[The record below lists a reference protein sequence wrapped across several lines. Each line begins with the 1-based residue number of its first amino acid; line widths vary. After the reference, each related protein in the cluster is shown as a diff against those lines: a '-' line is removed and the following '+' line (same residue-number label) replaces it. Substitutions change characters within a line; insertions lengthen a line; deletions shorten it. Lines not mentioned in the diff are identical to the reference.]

1 LNGEMT
7 KSISALRWWVIG
19 GVRHNF
25 KERRTVNCCKRRT
38 PGSSSGEDFSS
49 VRGFLSDERSIAVD
63 GRDFLYTLFQFGE
76 PSRARAV
83 LERSFE
89 HSVLRYVVSGVGGF
103 RSPRGWG
110 NKEAQRNGFTAARN
124 TEWRYRIMQK
134 IGDHIRFSASDL
146 VGHLDCHHL
155 TALDA
160 AVARGSLGKPKV
172 WDPVLQTLLER
183 GLTHERQYVETLR
196 ESGVSVVEI
205 AGGGIN
211 STQVD
216 QTLGAM
222 RSGADVIVQGALL
235 QGVWSGRADILRRVE
250 VASDLGAWSYEVID
264 TKLARETKGATVLQ
278 LSLYSDLL
286 ASAQGWV
293 PEYMYV
299 VTPGS
304 GFEPQRY
311 RTADFSAYYRLAKSG
326 LGQFLDMDTSG
337 GTYPEPNE
345 HCDLCA
351 WRVPCDQRR
360 RGDDHLCLVAG
371 ITKIQMNEL
380 RAREVT
386 TLATLAQ
393 VPLPLA
399 WKPDRGVATSY
410 ERIREQA
417 RIQVQGRVEG
427 KALYETL
434 PVVKELGLSALP
446 APSPGDVFFDLE
458 GDPFVDDGGL
468 EYLFGYASEDDG
480 IQYRGDWAVSRE
492 EERRAFE
499 SFVDF
504 LTARWQQYPNF
515 HVYHYAPYEPSALKR
530 LMGRYATR
538 EEEID
543 RMLRGRLFVD
553 LYQIVRHAVRASVES
568 YSIKEL
574 ERFFGFDRATKLQD
588 ASRALAN
595 VQKALE
601 INDAEAISPELKAT
615 VAGYNRD
622 DCMSARGLR
631 NWLEQVR
638 ADLVAQGAVIDRPAL
653 TTDEASEDRSA
664 WQARIE
670 KLISRLTGDV
680 PADVRERSAE
690 QQARWILAH
699 TLDWHRREEK
709 AVWWEYFRLSGLSSD
724 DLFDERAALSGLVF
738 EGKVGG
744 TTRAPVHRYRFPAQE
759 TEFRGDESLHRTGGD
774 KLGAVERISLDGR
787 VVDIKKRGDSADV
800 HPDAVFEHDVIGTK
814 EQAESLARL
823 GDFVARCGLAGEGQ
837 YEAARDL
844 LLRSPP
850 RLGAEPLRL
859 PNETALESA
868 VRIAPKLR
876 AGVFPV
882 QGPPGTGKTHIGA
895 RMICALV
902 KSGAKVG
909 VTATSHKVIRRLLD
923 EVLEAA
929 GEGGQTVRCVQ
940 KVSEAEED
948 QPNLVFGKN
957 NADVFRALHGSC
969 DVAAGTAWLWS
980 RVEALECVDV
990 LFVDEAAQ
998 VSLAN
1003 VLAVSHAAPS
1013 LVLLGDPRQLDQPAQ
1028 GSHPEGTGVSAL
1040 DYILNGRQTI
1050 GAEQGLFLGERW
1062 RLHPGICA
1070 FTSELFYE
1078 SRLTAIPGLERQVIR
1093 SSGRIQ
1099 GSGLRFLPV
1108 VHQGNQNSS
1117 PEEAGAIGKLVAE
1130 ILASGTTWVDRHGT
1144 EKAVVL
1150 EDILIIAPYNAQV
1163 FDLKDRIPGARIG
1176 TVDKFQGQE
1185 APIVIYSMT
1194 TSTHADAPRGMNF
1207 LYSLNRLNVATS
1219 RAKCLSIL
1227 VCSPALFEPECRT
1240 PEQMKMANAF
1250 CRYLEMATGL

>member
-1 LNGEMT
+1 
-7 KSISALRWWVIG
+7 
-19 GVRHNF
+19 
-25 KERRTVNCCKRRT
+25 
-38 PGSSSGEDFSS
+38 
-49 VRGFLSDERSIAVD
+49 
-63 GRDFLYTLFQFGE
+63 
-76 PSRARAV
+76 
-83 LERSFE
+83 
-89 HSVLRYVVSGVGGF
+89 
-103 RSPRGWG
+103 
-110 NKEAQRNGFTAARN
+110 
-124 TEWRYRIMQK
+124 MQK
-134 IGDHIRFSASDL
+134 IGENLRFSASDL

-160 AVARGSLGKPKV
+160 AVARGKLNKPKI
-172 WDPVLQTLLER
+172 WDPVLQTLVER
-183 GLTHERQYVETLR
+183 GLVHERQYVEHLKR
-196 ESGVSVVEI
+196 LGINVVEI

-216 QTLGAM
+216 QTLTAM

-235 QGVWSGRADILRRVE
+235 QGAWSGRADILRRV
-250 VASDLGAWSYEVID
+250 AIPSDLGDWSYEIID

-286 ASAQGWV
+286 AAAQGRI
-293 PEYMYV
+293 PDYMYV

-304 GFEPQRY
+304 GFEPERY
-311 RTADFSAYYRLAKSG
+311 RTAEFSAYYRHVKNG
-326 LGQFLDMDTSG
+326 LGQFLDRDTNK

-345 HCDLCA
+345 HCGLCA
-351 WRVPCDQRR
+351 WRVPCDAQRR
-360 RGDDHLCLVAG
+360 ADDHLSLVAG

-380 RAREVT
+380 RDRQVS
-386 TLATLAQ
+386 TLAALAQ
-393 VPLPLA
+393 VPVPLA

-427 KALYETL
+427 RALYETL
-434 PVVKELGLSALP
+434 PVVKDLGLSALP
-446 APSPGDVFFDLE
+446 APSLGDIFFDLE
-458 GDPFVDDGGL
+458 GDPFVDEGGL
-468 EYLFGYASEDDG
+468 EYLFGYAFLDEKG
-480 IQYRGDWAVSRE
+480 VLLYQRDWAVSRE
-492 EERRAFE
+492 QEKRAFE
-499 SFVDF
+499 TFVDF
-504 LTARWQQYPNF
+504 LMARWKQYPDL

-553 LYQIVRHAVRASVES
+553 LYQIVRHAIRASVES

-574 ERFFGFDRATKLQD
+574 ERFFGFVRSTKLED

-595 VQKALE
+595 VQTSLE
-601 INDAEAISPELKAT
+601 FKDIEAITVELKDT

-622 DCMSARGLR
+622 DCVSARAVR
-631 NWLEQVR
+631 DWFEQVR
-638 ADLVAQGAVIDRPAL
+638 AHLVAQGAFIDRPAPA
-653 TTDEASEDRSA
+653 TDEASENRSA
-664 WQARIE
+664 WQERIE
-670 KLISRLTGDV
+670 KLVGRLTGDV
-680 PADVRERSAE
+680 PADVHGRSAE

-709 AVWWEYFRLSGLSSD
+709 AVWWEYFRLSGLSGE
-724 DLFDERAALSGLVF
+724 DLFDERAAISGLVF
-738 EGKVGG
+738 EANAGG
-744 TTRAPVHRYRFPAQE
+744 TARAPVHRYRFPAQE
-759 TEFRGDESLHRTGGD
+759 TQFRGGESLHRTGGD
-774 KLGAVERISLDGR
+774 KLGAVERISLDER
-787 VVDIKKRGDSADV
+787 VVDIKKRGDSANV

-823 GDFVARCGLAGEGQ
+823 GDYVARCGLTGEGQ
-837 YEAARDL
+837 YAAARDL

-859 PNETALESA
+859 PNETALDSA
-868 VRIAPKLR
+868 IRVAPKLR

-909 VTATSHKVIRRLLD
+909 ITATSHKVIRRLLD

-929 GEGGQTVRCVQ
+929 GEVGQTVRCTQ
-940 KVSEAEED
+940 KAGEPEPD
-948 QPNLVFGKN
+948 QPNLIFAKN
-957 NADVFRALHGSC
+957 NAEVFRALHGNC

-980 RVEALECVDV
+980 RVEALESVDV

-1028 GSHPEGTGVSAL
+1028 GSHPEGTGISAL
-1040 DYILNGRQTI
+1040 EYILNGRQTI
-1050 GAEQGLFLGERW
+1050 GPEQGLFLGETW
-1062 RLHPGICA
+1062 RLHPNICA

-1093 SSGRIQ
+1093 STGQIQ
-1099 GSGLRFLPV
+1099 GSGLRYMPV
-1108 VHQGNQNSS
+1108 EHRGNQNSS
-1117 PEEAGAIGKLVAE
+1117 PEEGAAIEEMVAE
-1130 ILASGTTWVDRHGT
+1130 ILENQSTWIDRKGKET
-1144 EKAVVL
+1144 AVTL
-1150 EDILIIAPYNAQV
+1150 DDILIIAPYNAQV

-1240 PEQMKMANAF
+1240 PEQMRMANAF
-1250 CRYLEMATGL
+1250 CRYLELAAELKAIPWSSRLS

>member
-1 LNGEMT
+1 
-7 KSISALRWWVIG
+7 
-19 GVRHNF
+19 
-25 KERRTVNCCKRRT
+25 
-38 PGSSSGEDFSS
+38 
-49 VRGFLSDERSIAVD
+49 
-63 GRDFLYTLFQFGE
+63 
-76 PSRARAV
+76 
-83 LERSFE
+83 
-89 HSVLRYVVSGVGGF
+89 
-103 RSPRGWG
+103 
-110 NKEAQRNGFTAARN
+110 
-124 TEWRYRIMQK
+124 MQK
-134 IGDHIRFSASDL
+134 IADQLRFSASDL

-160 AVARGSLGKPKV
+160 AVARGSLSKPKI
-172 WDPVLQTLLER
+172 WDPVLQALVER
-183 GLTHERQYVETLR
+183 GIAHERQYVETLKQ
-196 ESGVSVVEI
+196 SGLSVVEI
-205 AGGGIN
+205 PGGGIN
-211 STQVD
+211 STQAQ
-216 QTLGAM
+216 QTVEAM

-235 QGVWSGRADILRRVE
+235 HGAWSGRADILRRVQ
-250 VASDLGAWSYEVID
+250 VASDLGPWSYEIID

-286 ASAQGWV
+286 GAAQGRA

-304 GFEPQRY
+304 GFEPERY
-311 RTADFSAYYRLAKSG
+311 RAADFSAYYRHARSG
-326 LGQFLDMDTSG
+326 FGQFLDRDASG

-345 HCDLCA
+345 HCSLCA

-360 RGDDHLCLVAG
+360 RDDDHLCLVAG

-386 TLATLAQ
+386 TLATLSQ
-393 VPLPLA
+393 MPLPLA

-417 RIQVQGRVEG
+417 RIQLQGRVEG

-434 PVVKELGLSALP
+434 PVVKDLGLSALP
-446 APSPGDVFFDLE
+446 TPSPGDVFFDLE

-468 EYLFGYASEDDG
+468 EYLFGYAFLDEKG
-480 IQYRGDWAVSRE
+480 VLQYQGDWAVSRE

-499 SFVDF
+499 TFVDF
-504 LTARWQQYPNF
+504 AMARWEQYPDF
-515 HVYHYAPYEPSALKR
+515 HIYHYAPYEPSALKR

-543 RMLRGRLFVD
+543 RMLRGRVFVD
-553 LYQIVRHAVRASVES
+553 LYQIVRHAIRASVES

-574 ERFFGFDRATKLQD
+574 ERFFGFVRTTKLED
-588 ASRALAN
+588 ASRALAH
-595 VQKALE
+595 VQTSLE
-601 INDAEAISPELKAT
+601 FKDVEAITVELKDT

-622 DCMSARGLR
+622 DCVSARGLR
-631 NWLEQVR
+631 DWLERVR
-638 ADLVAQGAVIDRPAL
+638 AELVSQGTVIDRPAPA
-653 TTDEASEDRSA
+653 TDEAGEDRSA
-664 WQARIE
+664 WQE
-670 KLISRLTGDV
+670 KIDKLVVRLTGDV
-680 PADVRERSAE
+680 PADIHERSTE

-724 DLFDERAALSGLVF
+724 DLFDERGAISGLEF
-738 EGKVGG
+738 AGSVGG
-744 TTRAPVHRYRFPAQE
+744 TARAPVHRYRFPAQE
-759 TEFRGDESLHRTGGD
+759 TEFRGGESLHTTGGD
-774 KLGAVERISLDGR
+774 KLGAVERISLDER
-787 VVDIKKRGDSADV
+787 FVDIKKRGDSASV
-800 HPDAVFEHDVIGTK
+800 HPEAVFEHDVIGTK

-823 GDFVARCGLAGEGQ
+823 GDYVARCGLAGEGQ

-844 LLRSPP
+844 LLRAPP
-850 RLGAEPLRL
+850 RLAGEPLRL

-876 AGVFPV
+876 TGVFPI

-909 VTATSHKVIRRLLD
+909 ITATSHKVIRRLLD
-923 EVLEAA
+923 EVLTAA
-929 GEGGQTVRCVQ
+929 TEMGHAVRCIQ
-940 KVSEAEED
+940 KAFDTEPD
-948 QPNLVFGKN
+948 QPNLVFAKN

-980 RVEALECVDV
+980 RPEALESVDV

-1013 LVLLGDPRQLDQPAQ
+1013 LVLLGDPRQLDQPMQ
-1028 GSHPEGTGVSAL
+1028 GSHPEGCGISAL
-1040 DYILNGRQTI
+1040 EYILNGRQTI
-1050 GAEQGLFLGERW
+1050 GPEQGLFLGETW
-1062 RLHPGICA
+1062 RLHPDICA
-1070 FTSELFYE
+1070 FTSEVFYE

-1093 SSGRIQ
+1093 SGGRIQ
-1099 GSGLRFLPV
+1099 GSGLRYMPV
-1108 VHQGNQNSS
+1108 EHRGNQNSS
-1117 PEEAGAIGKLVAE
+1117 PEEGEAIGKMVAE
-1130 ILASGTTWVDRHGT
+1130 ILGSGTTWVDRHGV
-1144 EKAVVL
+1144 ERAVTL

-1163 FDLKDRIPGARIG
+1163 FDLKDRMPGARIG

-1185 APIVIYSMT
+1185 APIVIYSLT

-1227 VCSPALFEPECRT
+1227 VCSTALFEPECKT
-1240 PEQMKMANAF
+1240 PEQMRMANAF
-1250 CRYLEMATGL
+1250 CRYLELATQL

>member
-1 LNGEMT
+1 MQTLNNQ
-7 KSISALRWWVIG
+7 L
-19 GVRHNF
+19 
-25 KERRTVNCCKRRT
+25 
-38 PGSSSGEDFSS
+38 
-49 VRGFLSDERSIAVD
+49 
-63 GRDFLYTLFQFGE
+63 
-76 PSRARAV
+76 
-83 LERSFE
+83 
-89 HSVLRYVVSGVGGF
+89 
-103 RSPRGWG
+103 
-110 NKEAQRNGFTAARN
+110 
-124 TEWRYRIMQK
+124 
-134 IGDHIRFSASDL
+134 RFSASDL

-160 AVARGSLGKPKV
+160 AVARGSLSKPKI
-172 WDPVLQTLLER
+172 WDPVLQTLVER
-183 GLTHERQYVETLR
+183 GLAHERQYVETLKQ
-196 ESGVSVVEI
+196 SGVLVVEI

-211 STQVD
+211 STQVE
-216 QTLGAM
+216 QTLAAM

-235 QGVWSGRADILRRVE
+235 HGAWSGRADILRRVE
-250 VASDLGAWSYEVID
+250 IASDLGSWSYEVID

-286 ASAQGWV
+286 GAAQRRV

-304 GFEPQRY
+304 GFEPERY
-311 RTADFSAYYRLAKSG
+311 RAADFSAYYRHAKSG
-326 LGQFLDMDTSG
+326 LGQFLDTDTSG

-345 HCDLCA
+345 HCELCA
-351 WRVPCDQRR
+351 WRVPCDRQRR
-360 RGDDHLCLVAG
+360 DDDHLCLVAG
-371 ITKIQMNEL
+371 ITKIQINEL
-380 RAREVT
+380 RGRGVA
-386 TLATLAQ
+386 TLAALAQ

-434 PVVKELGLSALP
+434 PVVKDLGLSALP
-446 APSPGDVFFDLE
+446 NLSLGDVFFDLE

-468 EYLFGYASEDDG
+468 EYLFGYAFLDETG
-480 IQYRGDWAVSRE
+480 VLQYRGDWAVSRE

-499 SFVDF
+499 TFVDF
-504 LTARWQQYPNF
+504 VMTRWQQYPDF
-515 HVYHYAPYEPSALKR
+515 HIYHYAPYEPSELKR

-553 LYQIVRHAVRASVES
+553 LYQIVRHAIRASVES

-574 ERFFGFDRATKLQD
+574 ERFFGFVRTTKLED

-601 INDAEAISPELKAT
+601 IKDAEAISPELKAT

-622 DCMSARGLR
+622 DCVSARGLR
-631 NWLEQVR
+631 NWLEEIR
-638 ADLVAQGAVIDRPAL
+638 ECLVADGAVIERPGPA
-653 TTDEASEDRSA
+653 TDEASEDQTA

-670 KLISRLTGDV
+670 KLVARLTGNV
-680 PADVRERSAE
+680 PADVHERSAD

-699 TLDWHRREEK
+699 TLDWHRRELK
-709 AVWWEYFRLSGLSSD
+709 AVWWEYFRLSGLSSE
-724 DLFDERAALSGLVF
+724 DLVDERPALSGLAFV
-738 EGKVGG
+738 GKVGG
-744 TTRAPVHRYRFPAQE
+744 TAKAPVHRYQFPAQE
-759 TEFRGDESLHRTGGD
+759 TGLRGEEDLCRTGGE
-774 KLGAVERISLDGR
+774 KLGTVERISLDER
-787 VVDIKKRGDSADV
+787 VIDIKKRGDSADV
-800 HPDAVFEHDVIGTK
+800 HPDAAFAHEVIGTK

-823 GDFVARCGLAGEGQ
+823 GDFVARCGLVGEGH
-837 YEAARDL
+837 YAAARDL

-850 RLGAEPLRL
+850 QLAGEPLRL
-859 PNETALESA
+859 PDETALA
-868 VRIAPKLR
+868 AGIRVAPKLDS
-876 AGVFPV
+876 GVFPI

-902 KSGAKVG
+902 KGGAKVG
-909 VTATSHKVIRRLLD
+909 ITANSHTVIRRLLD

-929 GEGGQTVRCVQ
+929 AETGQTVRCIQ
-940 KVSEAEED
+940 KPGKPEAD
-948 QPNLVFGKN
+948 QTNLVFAKN
-957 NADVFRALHGSC
+957 NADMFQALRGRC

-980 RVEALECVDV
+980 RAEALESVDV

-1013 LVLLGDPRQLDQPAQ
+1013 LVLLGDPRQLDQPTQ

-1040 DYILNGRQTI
+1040 DYILNGRLTI
-1050 GAEQGLFLGERW
+1050 APEQGLFLGETW
-1062 RLHPGICA
+1062 RLHPNICV

-1093 SSGRIQ
+1093 SAGRIQ

-1108 VHQGNQNSS
+1108 VHEGNQNSS
-1117 PEEAGAIGKLVAE
+1117 PEEAEAVGKLVAE
-1130 ILASGTTWVDRHGT
+1130 ILGSGTTWVDRHGA
-1144 EKAVVL
+1144 ERAVTL

-1163 FDLKDRIPGARIG
+1163 FDLKDRMPGARIG

-1185 APIVIYSMT
+1185 APIVIYSLT

-1227 VCSPALFEPECRT
+1227 VCSPALFEPECKT
-1240 PEQMKMANAF
+1240 PEQMRMANAF
-1250 CRYLEMATGL
+1250 CRYLEMATEL